1 MISFSGGM
9 ETMDQTG
16 RPQGFW
22 AWVRCSEDKG
32 GVGTDL
38 QAPWPF
44 SLLQLKSENGTP
56 LGLAQRKRASPRGE
70 AAIQLLTP

>member
-9 ETMDQTG
+9 ETMDRTG
-16 RPQGFW
+16 RLQGFW

-44 SLLQLKSENGTP
+44 SLLQLKSDKVCT
-56 LGLAQRKRASPRGE
+56 
-70 AAIQLLTP
+70 